1 MTAVLVEWFKWPATP
16 YRTTPMSR
24 LGRDDQG
31 TWLFAP
37 KGAAGAYASHG
48 TMPLASNFLTLI
60 PVPEKW
66 WVCTWM
72 WGDPDT
78 TIDIYVD
85 IVVPPAWQS
94 SACLQIVDL
103 DLDVIR
109 RLDGRV
115 SIEDEDEFAHHS
127 TSLQYPSSVISSARG
142 AANDVLCSIDGQAE
156 PFSAPPS
163 RWLDVAKSV
172 KGRRLP

>member
-1 MTAVLVEWFKWPATP
+1 MSAVLVEWFKWPATP
-16 YRTTPMSR
+16 YRTTPMTP

-31 TWLFAP
+31 IWLFAP
-37 KGAAGAYASHG
+37 KGAGGAYASYG
-48 TMPLASNFLTLI
+48 PTPLASNFLTLI

-85 IVVPPAWQS
+85 IVSPPSWRS

-109 RLDGRV
+109 HLDGRV
-115 SIEDEDEFAHHS
+115 SLEDEDEFAHHS
-127 TSLQYPSSVISSARG
+127 TSLQYPSSVISSARS
-142 AANDVLCSIDGQAE
+142 AANDVLRSIDGQAE
-156 PFSAPPS
+156 PLNESPS
-163 RWLDVAKSV
+163 RWLDVAKSM
-172 KGRRLP
+172 KGRGLL

>member
-1 MTAVLVEWFKWPATP
+1 MTAVVVEWLKWPATP
-16 YRTTPMSR
+16 YRTTPMKL

-37 KGAAGAYASHG
+37 KGTAATYASHG
-48 TMPLASNFLTLI
+48 PTPLASNFLTLI
-60 PVPEKW
+60 PIPEKW

-85 IVVPPAWQS
+85 IVLPPSWRT
-94 SACLQIVDL
+94 SACLQVVDL

-109 RLDGRV
+109 HVDGRV
-115 SIEDEDEFAHHS
+115 SLEDEDDFARHS
-127 TSLQYPSSVISSARG
+127 TSLQYPSSVISSARR
-142 AANDVLCSIDGQAE
+142 AATDVVRSIEGHAN
-156 PFSAPPS
+156 PFGEQPS
-163 RWLDVAKSV
+163 RWLNVAK
-172 KGRRLP
+172 

>member
-1 MTAVLVEWFKWPATP
+1 MTL
-16 YRTTPMSR
+16 

-37 KGAAGAYASHG
+37 KGADASYASYG
-48 TMPLASNFLTLI
+48 PTPLGSNFLTLI
-60 PVPEKW
+60 PVPDQW

-85 IVVPPAWQS
+85 IVSPPSWRS
-94 SACLQIVDL
+94 SECLEIVDL

-109 RLDGRV
+109 HLDGRV
-115 SIEDEDEFAHHS
+115 SLEDEDDFAHHS
-127 TSLQYPSSVISSARG
+127 TSLQYPRSVISSARS
-142 AANDVLCSIDGQAE
+142 AAIDVMRGIVGHAR
-156 PFSAPPS
+156 PFDEPPS
-163 RWLDVAKSV
+163 RWLDVAKSM
-172 KGRRLP
+172 